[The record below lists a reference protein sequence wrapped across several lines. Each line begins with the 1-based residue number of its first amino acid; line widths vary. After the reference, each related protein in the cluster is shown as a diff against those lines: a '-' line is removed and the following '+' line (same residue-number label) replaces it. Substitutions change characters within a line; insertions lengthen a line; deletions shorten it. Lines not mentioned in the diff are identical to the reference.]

1 MINRKTKLV
10 LAMGFAGLV
19 LALFVPL
26 QAIFLGLL
34 LGLLFVPPLVALGTT
49 LIEGASVISKELGK
63 PAQSE
68 RKALA
73 IYT

>member
-1 MINRKTKLV
+1 MMSEKTKLLLV
-10 LAMGFAGLV
+10 SVFAGLV

-34 LGLLFVPPLVALGTT
+34 LGLLFVPPVVALGST
-49 LIEGASVISKELGK
+49 LIEGISVISKELGK
-63 PAQSE
+63 EQSE
-68 RKALA
+68 RKALE